1 MHGGILFLQF
11 SNMVC
16 PLSHIFSP
24 SYCAHSLNTGGNT
37 GGYVD
42 DEWLT
47 ENDAYQALSQRVK
60 IDLRDSGLVTNEEKC
75 QCEPCQIFD
84 SICAGLYLHE
94 KNKGLIAGYPGLRLL
109 TFKSLTD
116 LLNTFKKL
124 LYLFDAM
131 FHVM

>member
-1 MHGGILFLQF
+1 
-11 SNMVC
+11 MVC
-16 PLSHIFSP
+16 PLSHIP
-24 SYCAHSLNTGGNT
+24 SYCAHLLNTGGNT

-42 DEWLT
+42 DGWLT

-60 IDLRDSGLVTNEEKC
+60 IDLTDSGLVTNEEKC
-75 QCEPCQIFD
+75 QCKPRQIFD

-109 TFKSLTD
+109 TFKSL
-116 LLNTFKKL
+116 NTFKKL
-124 LYLFDAM
+124 LYLLDAM